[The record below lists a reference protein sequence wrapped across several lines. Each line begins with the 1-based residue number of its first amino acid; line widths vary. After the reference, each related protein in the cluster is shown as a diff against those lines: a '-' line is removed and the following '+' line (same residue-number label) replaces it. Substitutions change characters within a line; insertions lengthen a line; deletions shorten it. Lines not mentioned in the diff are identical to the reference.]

1 MVCVRICPGCT
12 QALTAK
18 MAEIKNQDME
28 EEVAQALIQLCVD
41 TMLKVRS
48 STAGIYIACAS
59 AAKDARCCSA
69 VPREPARG
77 RMLTA
82 GCPDLRAQ
90 DPVESRMAPLIKREM
105 DKLYSP
111 TWHVFIGKDFGAN
124 VTHENK
130 SFISFILGPLS
141 FLVFK
146 SG

>member
-1 MVCVRICPGCT
+1 
-12 QALTAK
+12 

-41 TMLKVRS
+41 TMLKVRTHTVRS
-48 STAGIYIACAS
+48 VYGWICARRHWTHARMPPTLPRRVVADVCRAVS
-59 AAKDARCCSA
+59 A
-69 VPREPARG
+69 P
-77 RMLTA
+77 T
-82 GCPDLRAQ
+82 Q

-105 DKLYSP
+105 DKRYSP

>member
-1 MVCVRICPGCT
+1 MMMSVMEKQRAEMDELREAASKAERSGAGRSRRQAPAAQPAVSRLRCVRERQPASHAAARFFADSSRFSGRLT
-12 QALTAK
+12 PRFAVALFAT
-18 MAEIKNQDME
+18 
-28 EEVAQALIQLCVD
+28 
-41 TMLKVRS
+41 
-48 STAGIYIACAS
+48 
-59 AAKDARCCSA
+59 
-69 VPREPARG
+69 
-77 RMLTA
+77 
-82 GCPDLRAQ
+82 Q

-105 DKLYSP
+105 DKRYSP

>member
-1 MVCVRICPGCT
+1 MPPPLLLCRRI
-12 QALTAK
+12 A
-18 MAEIKNQDME
+18 
-28 EEVAQALIQLCVD
+28 D
-41 TMLKVRS
+41 TWR
-48 STAGIYIACAS
+48 AG
-59 AAKDARCCSA
+59 
-69 VPREPARG
+69 PH
-77 RMLTA
+77 T
-82 GCPDLRAQ
+82 Q